1 MPCRERGWLIE
12 KKELGVLA
20 RGHQLSLAP
29 VKFELA
35 IDPAFFGAPLTH
47 ELFVIVVQFAPIP
60 HQRPVLRRRDNFP
73 ERVNSILQRHDTNHV
88 AKDMKRKY

>member
-20 RGHQLSLAP
+20 RGHQLSLAS
-29 VKFELA
+29 VEFELA

-47 ELFVIVVQFAPIP
+47 ELFVIVVQLAPIP
-60 HQRPVLRRRDNFP
+60 HQRPVLRRRDDLP
-73 ERVNSILQRHDTNHV
+73 ERVHSILQRHDTNHV
-88 AKDMKRKY
+88 AKDIKRKY